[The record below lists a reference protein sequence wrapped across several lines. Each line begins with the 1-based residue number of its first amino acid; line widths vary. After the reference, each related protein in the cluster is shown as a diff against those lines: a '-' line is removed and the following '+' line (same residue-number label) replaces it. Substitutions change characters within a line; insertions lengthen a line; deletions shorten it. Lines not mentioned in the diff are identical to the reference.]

1 VHPAASKA
9 KFDAEIAL
17 LTADFLRVKQWKVL
31 ATTFPVLDLT
41 IEAKR
46 ALRLVISCDNW
57 NEAPLS
63 VALLSPSDGAFL
75 SCGEAQLLGGGIFN
89 HSAHEQTG
97 RPFVC
102 MRGVREYHTHSSHR
116 HEVWDTYRNEDGMNI
131 PGIVTQIA
139 RALRKN
145 VGA

>member
-9 KFDAEIAL
+9 KFDAEVAL
-17 LTADFLRVKQWKVL
+17 LTPDYLRVKRWL
-31 ATTFPVLDLT
+31 LWSAAYPVLDLT

-46 ALRLVISCDNW
+46 PLRLSIDCDNW
-57 NEAPLS
+57 NEVPPS
-63 VALLSPSDGAFL
+63 VALLSPAGAFL
-75 SCGEAQLLGGGIFN
+75 TGVEVQPLSGSIFN

-116 HEVWDTYRNEDGMNI
+116 HEVWDTYRSEDGNNI
-131 PGIVTQIA
+131 LGIITQIT
-139 RALRKN
+139 RALRKI
-145 VGA
+145 VGT

>member
-1 VHPAASKA
+1 MHPAASKA

-17 LTADFLRVKQWKVL
+17 LTPDYLRVKPWTPWSAAYPL
-31 ATTFPVLDLT
+31 LDLT

-46 ALRLVISCDNW
+46 PLRLRVDCDNW
-57 NEAPLS
+57 NEAPPS
-63 VALLSPSDGAFL
+63 VALLSPEGAFL
-75 SCGEAQLLGGGIFN
+75 TEAEVQPLAGSIFN

-102 MRGVREYHTHSSHR
+102 MRGVREFHTHSSHR
-116 HEVWDTYRNEDGMNI
+116 HEVWDTYRAEEGNNI
-131 PGIVTQIA
+131 LGIVSQIT
-139 RALRKN
+139 RALRKI

>member
-1 VHPAASKA
+1 MHPAASKA

-17 LTADFLRVKQWKVL
+17 LTPDYLRVKRWTL
-31 ATTFPVLDLT
+31 WSAAYPLLDLT

-46 ALRLVISCDNW
+46 PLRLRVDCDNW
-57 NEAPLS
+57 NEAPPS
-63 VALLSPSDGAFL
+63 VALLSPEGAFL
-75 SCGEAQLLGGGIFN
+75 TEAEVQPLAGSIFN

-102 MRGVREYHTHSSHR
+102 MRGVREFHTHSSHR
-116 HEVWDTYRNEDGMNI
+116 HEVWDTYRAEEGNNI
-131 PGIVTQIA
+131 LGIVSQIT
-139 RALRKN
+139 RALRKI